1 MTAIRPSGAPERS
14 EHSLSPAQGPPFDVA
29 RLDELMDR
37 AGVDVVLATSGHNVQ
52 YLLGGYRFFMYAGLD
67 AIGLSRYLP
76 VLAYTRGQTE
86 AAFYV
91 GAGNE
96 DWDTDVRPLW
106 VPQVRNA
113 AWGSEQAATLTA
125 EALRARGHARATV
138 AVELPYLPADAFS
151 ALRGALPGARFVDGS
166 ELLEELRAVKRDD
179 ELELLRRGA
188 TAVVDAMLATFRAV
202 SPGASKR
209 EIAER
214 LRQEQTARG
223 LRFAYCL
230 IAAGAD
236 LNRAP
241 SEQVLREGEV
251 LSLDS
256 GAELGGYVAD
266 LARMAVAGP
275 PSARAQDLLA
285 QVDQVQQA
293 ARDAVAAGVRGGDI
307 FERAHAA
314 MAACP
319 DATHMGFLA
328 HGTGLVTHEA
338 PRLTATGSPPYPAA
352 HAEQPLRAGMVLSV
366 ETHVADPQVG
376 FVKLE
381 DTVIVTSDGAEPVA
395 DHGRGWNAVG
405 G

>member
-1 MTAIRPSGAPERS
+1 MTAIHRPGAPERS
-14 EHSLSPAQGPPFDVA
+14 DTAKAPPFDVA
-29 RLDELMDR
+29 RLDELMAR
-37 AGVDVVLATSGHNVQ
+37 AEVDVVLATSWHNVQ

-67 AIGLSRYLP
+67 AVGLSRYLP
-76 VLAYTRGQTE
+76 VLAYARGRID

-96 DWDTDVRPLW
+96 DWDTDVRPVW
-106 VPQVRNA
+106 VPEIRNA
-113 AWGSEQAATLTA
+113 AWGSEHAGQLAA
-125 EALRARGHARATV
+125 EALRARGHAAATV
-138 AVELPYLPADAFS
+138 AVELPYLPADAFAALQS
-151 ALRGALPGARFVDGS
+151 ALPDARFVDAS
-166 ELLEELRAVKRDD
+166 DLLEELRAVKRPD
-179 ELELLRRGA
+179 ELDLLRRGA
-188 TAVVDAMLATFRAV
+188 TAVVDAMLATFGAV
-202 SPGASKR
+202 HPGDSKR
-209 EIAER
+209 QIAER
-214 LRQEQTARG
+214 LRQEQTTRG

-236 LNRAP
+236 HNRAP
-241 SEQVLREGEV
+241 SEQVLRPDEM

-266 LARMAVAGP
+266 VARMAVAGEP
-275 PSARAQDLLA
+275 TARAQDLLS

-293 ARDAVAAGVRGGDI
+293 ARQTIAAGVRGGEI
-307 FERAHAA
+307 FERARAA
-314 MAACP
+314 MTDCP
-319 DATHMGFLA
+319 DAAHMSFLA

-352 HAEQPLRAGMVLSV
+352 HAEQPLRAGMALSV

-381 DTVIVTSDGAEPVA
+381 DTVIVTADGAEAVA